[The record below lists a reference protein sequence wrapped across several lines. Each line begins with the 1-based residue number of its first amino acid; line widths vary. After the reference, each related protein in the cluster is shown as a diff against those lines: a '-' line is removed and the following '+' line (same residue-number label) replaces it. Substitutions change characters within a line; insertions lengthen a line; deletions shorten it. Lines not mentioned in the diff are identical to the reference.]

1 MSPLEAYLAR
11 VTEEGY
17 NVDPY
22 AEILPGPTSVPEHH
36 LVMTRQDARE
46 SRLGDYFE
54 IHGRHGLVIVLRGL
68 LNVQLDGCP
77 LHLTCGQGII
87 YFPFQTHLFASE
99 SADALL
105 SITLFSTED
114 DSEWSCL
121 RRTVFNMPDGWEERQ
136 LSLLSHWLSRRAG
149 AAAAVLHE
157 QLLACA
163 AQHRAESPAEPQ
175 LFSDLQ
181 HLLELPGS
189 YALRVK
195 ELAARLNLTPNYLNS
210 AFREAYGIP
219 LGSYLEHRRFGL
231 ALSLLANPGIEI
243 KTIAEQTGFLTPSA
257 FCRKIR
263 TWSGLTPSQIREI
276 LLSRA
281 PHIRFTPFGQTIHR
295 NV

>member
-11 VTEEGY
+11 VTEEGN

-22 AEILPGPTSVPEHH
+22 AEILPGPTSVPEYH

-46 SRLGDYFE
+46 SRLGNYFE
-54 IHGRHGLVIVLRGL
+54 IHGRHGLVVVLRGS
-68 LNVQLDGCP
+68 LNILLDGCP
-77 LHLTCGQGII
+77 LHLTSGQGII
-87 YFPFQTHLFASE
+87 HFPFQTHRYTSE

-105 SITLFSTED
+105 SITLFSSKD
-114 DSEWSCL
+114 DSEWLSL
-121 RRTVFNMPDGWEERQ
+121 RRTVFSMPKGWEERQ
-136 LSLLSHWLSRRAG
+136 LSLLRHWLARRAE

-163 AQHRAESPAEPQ
+163 ARHRAESAPEPP
-175 LFSDLQ
+175 LFADLQ
-181 HLLELPGS
+181 HLLEQPGS

-210 AFREAYGIP
+210 AFREAYGLP
-219 LGSYLEHRRFGL
+219 LGSYLEHRRYGL

-243 KTIAEQTGFLTPSA
+243 KTIAEKTGFLTTSA
-257 FCRKIR
+257 FCRKVRI
-263 TWSGLTPSQIREI
+263 WSGLTPGQSREI
-276 LLSRA
+276 LLSPA

-295 NV
+295 NA